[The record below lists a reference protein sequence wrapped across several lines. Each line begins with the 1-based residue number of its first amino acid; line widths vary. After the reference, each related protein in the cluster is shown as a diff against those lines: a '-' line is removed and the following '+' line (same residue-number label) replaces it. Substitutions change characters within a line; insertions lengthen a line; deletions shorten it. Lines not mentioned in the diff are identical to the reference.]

1 MIVFTRGST
10 GFVHDKTTSLF
21 PGAAASVGAVGF
33 LPIETVSVND
43 IDSESFGG
51 YLSSE
56 LSVSDNNSD
65 KLITGVLVILSANEI
80 VSDSD

>member
-10 GFVHDKTTSLF
+10 GLVHDKTTSLF
-21 PGAAASVGAVGF
+21 PCAAASVGAFGF
-33 LPIETVSVND
+33 LPIEIVSVND

-51 YLSSE
+51 YLSSAS
-56 LSVSDNNSD
+56 SVSDNDSD

-80 VSDSD
+80 VSVND